1 MLKVSVRTINASG
14 FSELESKVRRRIER
28 GVGRALKASAREWQK
43 LVISSTWFDK
53 RPAPTD
59 SVIALVSPP
68 LRRGKTSTLVY
79 RYGWLNYRGSPA
91 RAAWRLSLREWMH
104 TPKVLERVSKA
115 LAGRGG
121 GG

>member
-1 MLKVSVRTINASG
+1 MLRVSVRQVNASAL
-14 FSELESKVRRRIER
+14 SQLEPKIRRRVER
-28 GVGRALKASAREWQK
+28 GVVRALKASAREWQK

-68 LRRGKTSTLVY
+68 ARRGRTSVISY
-79 RYGWLNYRGSPA
+79 RYGWLDYRGSPA

-104 TPKVLERVSKA
+104 TPKVFERLNKA
-115 LAGRGG
+115 LGRGNG
-121 GG
+121 